1 MTQGLLRTPC
11 TRRRLLMQAGLASLA
26 CTGVAAGAG
35 AQRHPWPRGRATPA
49 LSLPTLVGEAWTLA
63 GQRGKP
69 VLLNFWAS
77 WCEPCRS
84 EMPALEALAARHAAD
99 GLQVLAINYRETD
112 AALARFTAAM
122 PLDLQILRDADGAA
136 ARAFDVRIFPTT
148 VAIAR
153 NGRAMFSVVGEVD
166 WGASPARQ
174 WVAAML

>member
-1 MTQGLLRTPC
+1 MTQGPFRTPC
-11 TRRRLLMQAGLASLA
+11 TQRRLLLQAGLASLA
-26 CTGVAAGAG
+26 CTGTAAVAS
-35 AQRHPWPRGRATPA
+35 AQRSPWPRRRATPA
-49 LSLPTLVGEAWTLA
+49 LRLPTLAGEEWTLA
-63 GQRGKP
+63 HQRGQA

-122 PLDLQILRDADGAA
+122 PLDLPILRDTDGAA
-136 ARAFDVRIFPTT
+136 ARAFGVRIFPTT

-153 NGRAMFSVVGEVD
+153 NGRAVFSVVGEVD
-166 WGASPARQ
+166 WGANPARQ